1 MTKRIPVISNP
12 AQLMKCLIATQAP
25 SPSRCCR
32 GRSCSEMS
40 TTSTRICP
48 SGRADPRRGASRLSK
63 SDLHSHLASPF
74 LCASGYRTAS
84 SYSAGGKCTTPN
96 RSSTVSKEEVHC
108 GTWRC
113 FLRPCFALHYVA
125 SPKGT
130 RVNNSSLDKQ
140 NNNMTRHQ
148 HACSFSVDPKA
159 ETRLYVTVNGFEFHV
174 YNRTDLYSR
183 LQETFGL
190 EPTLITPK
198 RDDEREQEERQQ
210 TLGRFE

>member
-1 MTKRIPVISNP
+1 
-12 AQLMKCLIATQAP
+12 
-25 SPSRCCR
+25 
-32 GRSCSEMS
+32 
-40 TTSTRICP
+40 
-48 SGRADPRRGASRLSK
+48 
-63 SDLHSHLASPF
+63 
-74 LCASGYRTAS
+74 
-84 SYSAGGKCTTPN
+84 
-96 RSSTVSKEEVHC
+96 
-108 GTWRC
+108 
-113 FLRPCFALHYVA
+113 
-125 SPKGT
+125 
-130 RVNNSSLDKQ
+130 
-140 NNNMTRHQ
+140 MTRHQ